1 MLNIISTNNEYLLD
15 NVVQYNR
22 DLSAVRSVFAEAKC
36 GAKQLTLGR
45 QLGSA
50 ILDLILFFKKSK
62 RTGINSKLRQNAD
75 EMYKLVNFMKQTG
88 KTTEVSQKAYFW
100 PNLNGFAV
108 ICGSRRNNNR
118 LNDK

>member
-88 KTTEVSQKAYFW
+88 KTTEVSQKAYFGQT
-100 PNLNGFAV
+100 LTVSRLFAGRV
-108 ICGSRRNNNR
+108 EIKI
-118 LNDK
+118 D